1 MALATSTK
9 LQTAMTFSPDQ
20 QSIQTLLGQCI
31 SDWGTPEGNRELLL
45 PYGIKPLDKAL
56 YGMDTISGEMILIQG
71 PEKQRKSTLV
81 ANIVVN
87 YMMGPKPVVKP
98 FTVIDTLESG
108 MTPGRYRDTLI
119 SIVASRL
126 LFAQGHRYKEGCP
139 ICGEASCR
147 TFGISPEFLRYNTRN
162 KMQEDVIQG
171 AIAEMQNWP
180 LHIYGASA
188 EEGDTRN
195 LLTSVIGTDQ
205 LMSRWQYLIEEKGMK
220 VVVTD
225 HLQQYSFQNEHLSD
239 YEKQLRTVAAK
250 SDVVAKYKLVNL
262 EISQVSLTS
271 QKDAAAGLGKMTAT
285 GGRKAASEATS
296 TITVNYEGGSGS
308 VTITLEDSR
317 RYKPFSMTQTL
328 EDVSGCFYGE
338 AVVINGGKKAEFR
351 PGMEKATSNGNYRK

>member
-1 MALATSTK
+1 MAIATSTK
-9 LQTAMTFSPDQ
+9 LKTAMTLDPEQ

-31 SDWGTPEGNRELLL
+31 SDWGTPEANRELLL
-45 PYGIKPLDKAL
+45 PFGLKPLDKAL
-56 YGMDTISGEMILIQG
+56 YGMDTINGEMILIQG

-119 SIVASRL
+119 SIVATRL
-126 LFAQGHRYKEGCP
+126 LFTQGHRYLEGCP
-139 ICGEASCR
+139 ICGEPTCR
-147 TFGISPEFLRYNTRN
+147 MFGITPEFLRYNTRS
-162 KMQEDVIQG
+162 KMQEDAIQG
-171 AIAEMQNWP
+171 AVDEMRDWP
-180 LHIYGASA
+180 LHIYGASLQ
-188 EEGDTRN
+188 EGDTRN
-195 LLTSVIGTDQ
+195 LITSVIGTDQ
-205 LMSRWQYLIEEKGMK
+205 LTSRWQYLIEEKGMK

-225 HLQQYSFQNEHLSD
+225 HLQQYSFPDQISD

-262 EISQVSLTS
+262 EISQVSLNS

-285 GGRKAASEATS
+285 GGRKAAQEATS

-317 RYKPFSMTQTL
+317 KYSTFTMTQKL
-328 EDVSGCFYGE
+328 EDTSGCFYGE
-338 AVVINGGKKAEFR
+338 ATVINGGKKSEYR
-351 PGMEKATSNGNYRK
+351 PGMEKANNGRK